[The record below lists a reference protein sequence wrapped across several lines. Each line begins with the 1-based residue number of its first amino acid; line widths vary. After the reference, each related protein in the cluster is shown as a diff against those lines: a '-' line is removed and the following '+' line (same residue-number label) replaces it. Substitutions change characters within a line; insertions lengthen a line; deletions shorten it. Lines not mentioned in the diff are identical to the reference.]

1 MLMVSRADSPPVTS
15 LAMAEADGVV
25 GIAEEA
31 GPGTAP
37 GPEAADEAMA
47 GVGAGAGDAVSVGD
61 GAEEAVGVGMAGA
74 GAGAAGAIGAVGAGA
89 VGAGAVGAGAVGA
102 GAAGAIGAA
111 GAVGAGAVGAIG
123 AAGAVGAG
131 AVGAG
136 AIGAGA
142 TVGTGVALIP
152 GTLDIATRIFTCC
165 SFVKCKKDPFSWVI
179 LLTPSLNCFWRN
191 AGVQSMNLLFN
202 CISSFI
208 SVLR

>member
-61 GAEEAVGVGMAGA
+61 GAEEAVGVGVAGA
-74 GAGAAGAIGAVGAGA
+74 GAGA
-89 VGAGAVGAGAVGA
+89 VGAGAIG
-102 GAAGAIGAA
+102 AGAIGA
-111 GAVGAGAVGAIG
+111 GATVGT
-123 AAGAVGAG
+123 
-131 AVGAG
+131 G

-152 GTLDIATRIFTCC
+152 GTLDIATSIFTCC

>member
-1 MLMVSRADSPPVTS
+1 MLMVSRADSSPVTS

-61 GAEEAVGVGMAGA
+61 GAEEAVGVGVAGA
-74 GAGAAGAIGAVGAGA
+74 GAGAGA
-89 VGAGAVGAGAVGA
+89 VGAGAIGAGAVGA
-102 GAAGAIGAA
+102 GAT
-111 GAVGAGAVGAIG
+111 VGT
-123 AAGAVGAG
+123 
-131 AVGAG
+131 G

-152 GTLDIATRIFTCC
+152 GTLDIATSIFTCC

>member
-74 GAGAAGAIGAVGAGA
+74 VGVGAAGAIGAVGAVGA
-89 VGAGAVGAGAVGA
+89 V
-102 GAAGAIGAA
+102 GAAGAIEAI
-111 GAVGAGAVGAIG
+111 GAIG
-123 AAGAVGAG
+123 AVG
-131 AVGAG
+131 VEV
-136 AIGAGA
+136 
-142 TVGTGVALIP
+142 TC
-152 GTLDIATRIFTCC
+152 GTLDIATSIFTCC

-202 CISSFI
+202 CIYSFI

>member
-1 MLMVSRADSPPVTS
+1 MLMVSRADSSPVTS

-37 GPEAADEAMA
+37 GPEAADEAMD

-61 GAEEAVGVGMAGA
+61 GAEEAVGAGVAGA
-74 GAGAAGAIGAVGAGA
+74 GAGA
-89 VGAGAVGAGAVGA
+89 VGAGA
-102 GAAGAIGAA
+102 I
-111 GAVGAGAVGAIG
+111 
-123 AAGAVGAG
+123 
-131 AVGAG
+131 GAG

-152 GTLDIATRIFTCC
+152 GTLDIATSIFTCC

>member
-89 VGAGAVGAGAVGA
+89 VGAGAVGAGATVGT
-102 GAAGAIGAA
+102 
-111 GAVGAGAVGAIG
+111 
-123 AAGAVGAG
+123 
-131 AVGAG
+131 G